1 MTIINFPGVD
11 PGMPEPT
18 EEDKIENIKED
29 IQKLEEYLEE
39 TTETIDG
46 VLLVTFAKRECRHWI
61 TPGLSVPEI
70 YFMLSRIQNDLLDYA
85 GEMEQE

>member
-46 VLLVTFAKRECRHWI
+46 VLLVTFAK
-61 TPGLSVPEI
+61 I
-70 YFMLSRIQNDLLDYA
+70 YFMLSRIQSALVEYA
-85 GEMEQE
+85 DTVEQE